1 MTLFTKRELH
11 ALMFARADKEP
22 SRALPK
28 HQYFDPSRSVLFES
42 ERKAKEEA
50 KAKRRANK

>member
-22 SRALPK
+22 SRALPRQFYMNPAE
-28 HQYFDPSRSVLFES
+28 HVLFES

-50 KAKRRANK
+50 KLKRRQK